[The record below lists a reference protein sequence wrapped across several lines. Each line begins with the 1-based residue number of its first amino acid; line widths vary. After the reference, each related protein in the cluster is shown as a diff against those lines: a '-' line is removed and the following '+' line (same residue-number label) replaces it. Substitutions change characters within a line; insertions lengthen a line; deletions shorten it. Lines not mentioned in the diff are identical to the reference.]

1 MMISAPLTAREDGI
15 AGLRAQLADMAAVL
29 IERLC
34 GRIEG
39 GSLALLGSV
48 GALLDA
54 LDHQLPPGE
63 ASPATRAVVS
73 DDGREIT
80 LTLYGEAG
88 IPAVAVV
95 LGPARAVALAGEL
108 IASALPRLR

>member
-1 MMISAPLTAREDGI
+1 MTIAPLLDRVDSR
-15 AGLRAQLADMAAVL
+15 AGLRAQLDDMRVAL
-29 IERLC
+29 IEQLC
-34 GRIEG
+34 CRIEG

-48 GALLDA
+48 GAGLDA
-54 LDHQLPPGE
+54 LDRVPLE

-73 DDGREIT
+73 DDGREIR

-88 IPAVAVV
+88 VPAVGVA
-95 LGPARAVALAGEL
+95 LDPARAVALAGDL